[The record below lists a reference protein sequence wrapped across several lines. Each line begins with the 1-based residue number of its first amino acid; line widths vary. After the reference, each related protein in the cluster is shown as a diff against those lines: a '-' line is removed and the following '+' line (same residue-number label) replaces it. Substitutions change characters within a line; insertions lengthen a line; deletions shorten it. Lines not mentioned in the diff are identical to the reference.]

1 MLSSVSSRMLRRAIS
16 RPGAT
21 MKSAASARR
30 AMSSETHTFDITGSY
45 EVSKE

>member
-1 MLSSVSSRMLRRAIS
+1 MLSSASSRMLRRAIS

-21 MKSAASARR
+21 MKSAASAR